1 MKTSA
6 SEKSVEVALREEN
19 LRLKHAVDELSIL
32 NDLARTIGG
41 SRNSEEVIQT
51 IIRRSLR
58 AVNAEQ
64 GVITLVEQEE
74 DRSMKTLVR
83 TMIDSIGQEKFHLDQ
98 NLIGWMYLNKK
109 PLIVDDPMHDS
120 RFRGVQWDV
129 SVRSVLCV
137 PMMVKSELKGV
148 LTVYNKKDGKKFTED
163 DQRLLAIIAAQ
174 SAQVVENTR
183 LYERE
188 KELLVVEEDIRLAS
202 KIQYDLLPKE
212 SPQIQG
218 YDIAGVSIPAQLVG
232 GDYFDFIPIDEQT
245 IAFCIG
251 DVSGKGLP
259 ASLLM
264 ANVQATLRGQTIL
277 KPSAKECI
285 ERSNKLLHASTN
297 SEKFVTL
304 FYGVLDSK
312 NHQFC
317 YSNAGHDNPILI
329 SPDNDVVRLGTGGV
343 VLGIMADFP
352 FEEET
357 ITLHPST
364 LFVAYSDGITE
375 AMNENQTPYDEKR
388 LLNIIKKNRDSSA
401 RNIISNIIDDIKLH
415 TGNYP
420 QSDDMT
426 LVVMRRL
433 NQ

>member
-1 MKTSA
+1 MKTSVN
-6 SEKSVEVALREEN
+6 EKSVEVALREEN
-19 LRLKHAVDELSIL
+19 LRLKHAVGELSIL

-41 SRNSEEVIQT
+41 SRNSEEMIQT

-64 GVITLVEQEE
+64 GVITLVEQEV

-120 RFRGVQWDV
+120 RFKGVQWDV
-129 SVRSVLCV
+129 SIRSVLCV

-148 LTVYNKKDGKKFTED
+148 LTVYNKKDGGKFTEN
-163 DQRLLAIIAAQ
+163 DQRLLAIIAGQ
-174 SAQVVENTR
+174 SAQVVENAR
-183 LYERE
+183 LYEQE
-188 KELLVVEEDIRLAS
+188 KALMSMQEEIRLAS
-202 KIQYDLLPKE
+202 KIQAELMPKKNPE
-212 SPQIQG
+212 IPG
-218 YDIAGVSIPAQLVG
+218 YDIAGMSIPARVVG
-232 GDYFDFIPIDEQT
+232 GDYFDFIPIDDT
-245 IAFCIG
+245 CIAVCIG
-251 DVSGKGLP
+251 DVTGKGLP
-259 ASLLM
+259 AAILM
-264 ANVQATLRGQTIL
+264 SNVQATLRSQTIL

-357 ITLHPST
+357 ITLPPDT

-375 AMNENQTPYDEKR
+375 AMNENQTPYDEER

-401 RNIISNIIDDIKLH
+401 QNIISNIIDDIKLH
-415 TGNYP
+415 TGNFP

-426 LVVMRRL
+426 LVVMKRL